1 MSLFHGVH
9 EVRLIRPSIASGY
22 FDSWDAALEAVETEP
37 EYKAAYFT
45 LNPVEVPAG
54 VAVNPASLKASK
66 NTAADANI
74 ARRVWLLIDLDPARA
89 AGTNATDA
97 EKQSAREQADAA
109 RNYLAARGWP
119 EPVLADSGNGWHLLY
134 RVDLPNDAASSE
146 LVRSVLARLKH
157 LFPLVDSGN
166 FNASRVCKLYGSW
179 ARKGPHSEERP
190 HRRSAIV
197 EAGKDDV
204 VTVEQLRQLIPTTPE
219 VVLAKPDDVKL
230 AGLVGF
236 LSHYSVV
243 SRSEPREVSGGW
255 QIAVQCPWIDEHSS
269 EANRDTVVSFIAG
282 IGYGFKCFHSH
293 CTEKRWREFREELER
308 RSPGLAA
315 YFGKLPAMTHSDI
328 ARDFA
333 RTHDDFVSVY
343 DAGNETG
350 VWLPGTRWR
359 LSDPRDTNLRRAIR
373 RHLDELFD
381 RYPKPEPDA
390 KDTRVRL
397 KDSNFTNGV
406 LSELRPLLPPKSSND
421 FDRDPAILPL
431 PDGKVADLRAGTI
444 REMRREDCQTRRLK
458 VAPAPMATPRW
469 DRFLREITCD
479 DAELASYVERLMA
492 IAITGLSLHQL
503 IFFYGSG
510 RNGKGVLLRLLSKI
524 LRGETFVVNIRPE
537 ELEYRRGA
545 EDKAKRLFGRLKGAR
560 LAFTS
565 ETVSG
570 GLDWTLLKLLT
581 GGDALAGAKVYQDDS
596 SFDPTHTLVLTTN
609 DRPVLPATAAFKGRL
624 RFVPFRADFSGR
636 EDLHLED
643 ALALEMPGILWRLIK
658 LAPFVFE
665 GDNPPA
671 VVVDATQDVLDEND
685 VARPFIDSCLVVDA
699 DAVTPIVEIEEAAR
713 KWKGGIVADDVDL
726 DRIMQGVKAKWIYG
740 RKRAPGRANPVRGLV
755 GVRLVAS

>member
-1 MSLFHGVH
+1 MNNIFQGFH
-9 EVRLIRPSIASGY
+9 EVRVMRPAVASGY
-22 FDSWDAALEAVETEP
+22 FDSWAAALAAVENEP
-37 EYKAAYFT
+37 DYRAAYFT
-45 LNPVEVPAG
+45 LNPIKLLAG
-54 VAVNPASLKASK
+54 LALNPANLKASR
-66 NTAADANI
+66 NAAGDADI
-74 ARRVWLLIDLDPARA
+74 AKRVWLLIDLDPARP
-89 AGTNATDA
+89 AGTNATDD

-134 RVDLPNDAASSE
+134 RIDLPNDAISAG
-146 LVRSVLARLKH
+146 LVRGVLARLKQ
-157 LFPLVDSGN
+157 LFPLVDAGN
-166 FNASRVCKLYGSW
+166 YNASRVCKLYGSW

-197 EAGKDDV
+197 GAGGEAV
-204 VTVEQLRQLIPTTPE
+204 VTAAQLRGLVPTTPE

-236 LSHYSVV
+236 LEHYSVV
-243 SRSEPREVSGGW
+243 SRSTPREVAGGW
-255 QIAVQCPWIDEHSS
+255 QLAVECPWIETHSS
-269 EANRDTVVSFIAG
+269 EGNRDTVVSFIAG
-282 IGYGFKCFHSH
+282 IGYGFKCLHSH
-293 CTEKRWREFREELER
+293 CVEKHWRELREELEKR
-308 RSPGLAA
+308 NPGLSPF
-315 YFGKLPAMTHSDI
+315 FGKLPAMTHSDI
-328 ARDFA
+328 ARDFV

-343 DAGNETG
+343 DMENGTG

-359 LSDPRDTNLRRAIR
+359 LSDPRDANLRRAIR
-373 RHLDELFD
+373 RHLDDLFD
-381 RYPKPEPDA
+381 RYPKPEPDTR
-390 KDTRVRL
+390 DTRIRL
-397 KDSNFTNGV
+397 KDASFTTGV

-431 PDGKVADLRAGTI
+431 PDGKVADLRTGTI
-444 REMRREDCQTRRLK
+444 REMLRADCQTRRLK
-458 VAPAPMATPRW
+458 VSPVSMPTPRW
-469 DRFLREITCD
+469 DRFLREITCE
-479 DAELASYVERLMA
+479 DAALGSYIERLMA
-492 IAITGLSLHQL
+492 ISISGLALHNL

-643 ALALEMPGILWRLIK
+643 ALAAEMPGILWRLIK
-658 LAPFVFE
+658 LAPTVFGS
-665 GDNPPA
+665 GDKPPA
-671 VVVDATQDVLDEND
+671 VVVDATDDVIAEND
-685 VARPFIDSCLVVDA
+685 VAAPFIAECLDA
-699 DAVTPIVEIEEAAR
+699 DPN
-713 KWKGGIVADDVDL
+713 GIVQVPEMQAAI
-726 DRIMQGVKAKWIYG
+726 DRWVGLSIGGTDARRVLEGVKARWAQG
-740 RKRAPGRANPVRGLV
+740 RKRVDGVQVRAYL
-755 GVRLVAS
+755 GVRVRSS